1 MTTFR
6 APDGTLLAHR
16 ATGSGEPVICLPGGP
31 TGAGYLGDLG
41 GLAAYRRLI
50 LLDPRGTGRS
60 ARPEGTASYRCD
72 RQVGDVEA
80 LRVHLGLARVDLL
93 AHSGGANLAMQ
104 YAARHPRRVGRLV
117 LIGPG
122 VRAVGVPID
131 GDMRRALALRRA
143 GEPWFPAAFAALET
157 IIDGGDGDWEAVA
170 PFLWGRWDAEARRH
184 HAAGRPDNAEAV
196 AGFAADGAF
205 DPAVTR
211 AGLAGFEG
219 PALLLTGAFD
229 LNSPPSAV
237 AACAELFHRGTF
249 VEQPGAGHC
258 PWVDDP
264 GRFVAA
270 VASFLV

>member
-1 MTTFR
+1 
-6 APDGTLLAHR
+6 
-16 ATGSGEPVICLPGGP
+16 
-31 TGAGYLGDLG
+31 
-41 GLAAYRRLI
+41 
-50 LLDPRGTGRS
+50 
-60 ARPEGTASYRCD
+60 
-72 RQVGDVEA
+72 
-80 LRVHLGLARVDLL
+80 
-93 AHSGGANLAMQ
+93 MQ
-104 YAARHPRRVGRLV
+104 CAARHPRRVGRLV
-117 LIGPG
+117 LVGPG

-229 LNSPPSAV
+229 LNSPPRAV
-237 AACAELFHRGTF
+237 GDVLGVGVGVWCKRCLSRPPAPGNADRPHRLLTTGGTCRIGRMYCAGK
-249 VEQPGAGHC
+249 V
-258 PWVDDP
+258 
-264 GRFVAA
+264 GRP
-270 VASFLV
+270 L

>member
-1 MTTFR
+1 MPTFR

-16 ATGSGEPVICLPGGP
+16 AIGAGGPMICLPGGP
-31 TGAGYLGDLG
+31 TGADYLGDLG

-60 ARPEGTASYRCD
+60 ARPERAGSYRCD

-80 LRVHLGLARVDLL
+80 LRVHLGLDRIDLL

-104 YAARHPRRVGRLV
+104 YAACHPWRVGRLV

-131 GDMRRALALRRA
+131 GDMRRALALRRE
-143 GEPWFPAAFAALET
+143 GEPWFPAAFAELEA

-184 HAAGRPDNAEAV
+184 HAAARPDNAEAV

-205 DPAVTR
+205 DPAATR
-211 AGLAGFEG
+211 TGLAGFEG
-219 PALLLTGAFD
+219 SALLLAGEFD
-229 LNSPPSAV
+229 LNSPPRAV
-237 AACAELFHRGTF
+237 AACAELFRRGTF

-258 PWVDDP
+258 PWIDDP